1 MYKETAELSNSLESL
16 NVFIEEIKSSIKPSD
31 ARLLQQGHTSLSQRQ
46 VELLDDLSQLKA
58 EAEQKLDLL
67 PIFDTKYAFIY
78 LLNLSTTHR
87 GNIIDFIC
95 SWRCKNWLLWV
106 KDAKD
111 RLERPSTQNLEDY
124 LTHIET
130 ELHPELAM
138 KMPAFQ
144 SLSRCGDDLVEM
156 TAGKEKKELVR
167 ILKEV
172 RGKWNELYTLVE
184 QRNGRV
190 NHLLKVT

>member
-95 SWRCKNWLLWV
+95 S
-106 KDAKD
+106 
-111 RLERPSTQNLEDY
+111 
-124 LTHIET
+124 
-130 ELHPELAM
+130 
-138 KMPAFQ
+138 
-144 SLSRCGDDLVEM
+144 
-156 TAGKEKKELVR
+156 
-167 ILKEV
+167 
-172 RGKWNELYTLVE
+172 
-184 QRNGRV
+184 
-190 NHLLKVT
+190 

>member
-1 MYKETAELSNSLESL
+1 M
-16 NVFIEEIKSSIKPSD
+16 
-31 ARLLQQGHTSLSQRQ
+31 
-46 VELLDDLSQLKA
+46 
-58 EAEQKLDLL
+58 
-67 PIFDTKYAFIY
+67 
-78 LLNLSTTHR
+78 
-87 GNIIDFIC
+87 
-95 SWRCKNWLLWV
+95 
-106 KDAKD
+106 
-111 RLERPSTQNLEDY
+111 ERPSTQNLEDY